1 MRSLVG
7 ESDPSRLEYPQHTTP
22 LSNEVLEFVT
32 IIHPCHPLNGLQ
44 VEVVRVRRGPDP
56 DLIVRLPDG
65 RHAAVA
71 MSLTS
76 YAGSTETEWLDE
88 QLHLLDLDGLRQII
102 AFLDDLQVP
111 QGEAFHGRTAESSL
125 GGEL

>member
-1 MRSLVG
+1 M
-7 ESDPSRLEYPQHTTP
+7 
-22 LSNEVLEFVT
+22 EFVT
-32 IIHPCHPLNGLQ
+32 IIHPCHPLNGQQ

-76 YAGSTETEWLDE
+76 YAGPTENEWLDD
-88 QLHLLDLDGLRQII
+88 QLHLLDLDGLRQIV
-102 AFLDDLQVP
+102 AFLDALQVP
-111 QGEAFHGRTAESSL
+111 KGEALHSRTAESSRA
-125 GGEL
+125 E

>member
-1 MRSLVG
+1 
-7 ESDPSRLEYPQHTTP
+7 LEHPQHTTP

-32 IIHPCHPLNGLQ
+32 IIHPCHPLNGQQ
-44 VEVVRVRRGPDP
+44 VEVVRVRRGSDP

-76 YAGSTETEWLDE
+76 YVRSTDNE
-88 QLHLLDLDGLRQII
+88 QLEARLHLLDLNGLRQII
-102 AFLDDLQVP
+102 AFLDTMQMD
-111 QGEAFHGRTAESSL
+111 GCTAEPSQ
-125 GGEL
+125 EVRYD